1 MGQIEQD
8 IRSVKKKGEIDRP
21 VTTALY
27 ILRLRQTGL
36 SLAEIRLLDTGLA
49 LDIVT
54 EQMNDQY
61 DWPEKAT
68 QEDFDNFRD
77 M

>member
-1 MGQIEQD
+1 M
-8 IRSVKKKGEIDRP
+8 
-21 VTTALY
+21 
-27 ILRLRQTGL
+27 LRLRQTGL
-36 SLAEIRLLDTGLA
+36 SLSEIRMIDTGLA
-49 LDIVT
+49 LDMIT

-68 QEDFDNFRD
+68 QEDFDFFKN

>member
-1 MGQIEQD
+1 MI
-8 IRSVKKKGEIDRP
+8 
-21 VTTALY
+21 
-27 ILRLRQTGL
+27 
-36 SLAEIRLLDTGLA
+36 
-49 LDIVT
+49 T

-61 DWPEKAT
+61 DWPEKAK

>member
-1 MGQIEQD
+1 MI
-8 IRSVKKKGEIDRP
+8 
-21 VTTALY
+21 
-27 ILRLRQTGL
+27 
-36 SLAEIRLLDTGLA
+36 DTGLA
-49 LDIVT
+49 LDMIT